1 MNNRLLAC
9 TLMAL
14 SLSLAQPVQASP
26 PSYPAAPRVD
36 QVDEYHGVRVADP
49 YRWLEELDSPQ
60 TRKWIEDQAALTEAY
75 LKGLPQR
82 ASLRQRLDSLQNF
95 ERYSAPW
102 REGDRWF
109 WFHNSGLQNQSVL
122 YTAQSLGGPAR
133 VLLDPNTLSEDGTVA
148 LTGTAVSQDGRFL
161 AYGLAEAGSDWNTW
175 RVRDIQTG
183 RDLPEQI
190 RRVKF
195 SGTSWT
201 RDSQG
206 FFYSRY
212 PAPQAGQDLK
222 AVNHD
227 HTLYYHR
234 LGTPQSEDRR
244 IFGVPEHPDWMVVGG
259 VSEDGRWLII
269 QVERPDTENN
279 ALWIKDLSCPDS
291 QARPLPG
298 AFQAQFGAIQTEGN
312 LLLARTDLNAPRFR
326 LVSLDL
332 SREGAVWRELVPQQ
346 ADTLQSASRAGD
358 RLFLEYLRDAHTR
371 VAVHDLE
378 GHHLGEVA
386 LPGLGSAGG
395 FQARRQDTET
405 FYSFTSF
412 TVPTVIYRLDLASGK
427 SSIWKQPKLTFDP
440 GRYET
445 RQVFVRSK
453 DGTRVP
459 MFLSSA
465 RGLEPDG
472 NRPVLMYAYGGF
484 NYSLTPYF
492 SATSMAWMEQ
502 GGVYAVPNLRGGGEY
517 GEEWHQ
523 AGTRTRKQ
531 NVFDD
536 FMAAG
541 QWLVSNNYTRP
552 SRLAIMGGSNGGLLV
567 GACMTQRPD
576 LFGAAIPQVGVL
588 DMLRFEKF
596 TIGYAWVS
604 DYGSV
609 QDAEE
614 FAALRAYSPYH
625 NLKPGTSYPPTLITT
640 ADHDDRVFPAHSF
653 KFAAALQA
661 AQGGDA
667 PTLIRIETR
676 AGHGAGKPTSK
687 RLDEAADLLAFVMN
701 ALGMKADGPR

>member
-1 MNNRLLAC
+1 MTTRLFAFAMVALCLA
-9 TLMAL
+9 LPA
-14 SLSLAQPVQASP
+14 AAAP
-26 PSYPAAPRVD
+26 PAYPSAPRVD
-36 QVDEYHGVRVADP
+36 HVDEYHGVKVADP

-60 TRKWIEDQAALTEAY
+60 TRAWIEAQVSLTETF
-75 LKGLPQR
+75 LQGLPQR
-82 ASLRQRLDSLQNF
+82 ASLRRRLDALQDF
-95 ERYSAPW
+95 ERYSTPW

-109 WFHNSGLQNQSVL
+109 WFHNSGLQNQNIL
-122 YTAQSLGGPAR
+122 YTAQSAGGQAR
-133 VLLDPNTLSEDGTVA
+133 VLLDPNTLSQDGTVA
-148 LTGTAVSQDGRFL
+148 LAGTAISQDGRYL

-183 RDLPEQI
+183 QDLPEQI
-190 RRVKF
+190 RWVKF
-195 SGTSWT
+195 SGASWT
-201 RDSQG
+201 RDGRG
-206 FFYSRY
+206 FYYSRY
-212 PAPQAGQDLK
+212 PAPQPGQDLK

-234 LGTPQSEDRR
+234 LGTPQTEDRR
-244 IFGVPEHPDWMVVGG
+244 VFGILEHPDWSVSGG
-259 VSEDGRWLII
+259 VTEDGRWLII
-269 QVERPDTENN
+269 SVERPDTEND
-279 ALWIKDLSCPDS
+279 ALWVQDLACPDS
-291 QARPLPG
+291 RVRPLPG
-298 AFQAQFGAIQTEGN
+298 AFQAQFGAIEVEGN
-312 LLLARTDLNAPRFR
+312 TLLARTDLGAPRFR

-332 SREGAVWRELVPQQ
+332 AQEKADWQELVPQE
-346 ADTLQSASRAGD
+346 ADTLESASRAGN
-358 RLFLEYLRDAHTR
+358 RLFLEYLHDAHTR
-371 VAVHDLE
+371 IAVHDLT
-378 GHHLGEVA
+378 GRRLGEVT

-412 TVPTVIYRLDLASGK
+412 TVPTVVYRYDLATGK
-427 SSIWKQPKLTFDP
+427 SSVWKQPKLTFDP
-440 GRYET
+440 GRYQT
-445 RQVFVRSK
+445 RQVFVTSK

-459 MFLSSA
+459 MFLSCA
-465 RGLEPDG
+465 RNLKPDG
-472 NRPVLMYAYGGF
+472 NLPVLMYAYGGF

-541 QWLVSNNYTRP
+541 QWLVANNYTRP
-552 SRLAIMGGSNGGLLV
+552 ARLAIMGGSNGGLLV
-567 GACMTQRPD
+567 GACLTQRPE
-576 LFGAAIPQVGVL
+576 LFGAAIPQVGVM

-609 QDAEE
+609 ENPEE

-625 NLKPGTSYPPTLITT
+625 NLKVGTHYPPTLITT

-661 AQGGDA
+661 AQGGEA

-687 RLDEAADLLAFVMN
+687 RLDEAADILAFLMR
-701 ALGMKADGPR
+701 ALGMEEGAKQ

>member
-1 MNNRLLAC
+1 MNNRLLVCA
-9 TLMAL
+9 LMAVG
-14 SLSLAQPVQASP
+14 LALPAAAAP
-26 PSYPAAPRVD
+26 PTYPASPRVD
-36 QVDEYHGVRVADP
+36 HVDEYHGVKVADP

-60 TRKWIEDQAALTEAY
+60 TRAWIQAQAALTESY
-75 LKGLPQR
+75 LEGLPQR
-82 ASLRQRLDSLQNF
+82 ATLRQRLDTLQDF

-102 REGDRWF
+102 KEGDRWF

-122 YTAQSLGGPAR
+122 YTAPNLTGPAR
-133 VLLDPNTLSEDGTVA
+133 VLLDPNTLSQDGTVA
-148 LTGTAVSQDGRFL
+148 LAGTVVCQDGRYL
-161 AYGLAEAGSDWNTW
+161 AYGLSEAGSDWNTW
-175 RVRDIQTG
+175 RVRDVRTG
-183 RDLPEQI
+183 QDLTDEI
-190 RRVKF
+190 RHVKF
-195 SGTSWT
+195 SGASWD
-201 RDSQG
+201 RNGEG

-212 PAPQAGQDLK
+212 PAPQPGQDLK

-234 LGTPQSEDRR
+234 LGTPQTEDRR
-244 IFGVPEHPDWMVVGG
+244 IFGIPEHPDWMVAGG
-259 VSEDGRWLII
+259 VTEDGRWLILH
-269 QVERPDTENN
+269 VERPDTEND
-279 ALWIKDLSCPDS
+279 ALWVKDLSCPES
-291 QARPLPG
+291 RVRPLPG
-298 AFQAQFGAIQTEGN
+298 AFQAQFGAVETEGN

-326 LVSLDL
+326 LVGLDL
-332 SREGAVWRELVPQQ
+332 SREGADWRELVPQQ
-346 ADTLQSASRAGD
+346 ADTLQSASRAGN
-358 RLFLEYLRDAHTR
+358 RLFLEYLHDAHTR

-378 GHHLGEVA
+378 GRRLGEVD

-395 FQARRQDTET
+395 FPARRQDTET

-412 TVPTVIYRLDLASGK
+412 TVPTVVYRYDLTSGK
-427 SSIWKQPKLTFDP
+427 SSVWKQPALSFDP
-440 GRYET
+440 GRYQTE
-445 RQVFVRSK
+445 QVFVTSP

-459 MFLSSA
+459 MFLSHA

-502 GGVYAVPNLRGGGEY
+502 GGLYAVPNLRGGGEY

-541 QWLVSNNYTRP
+541 RWLVENHYTKP

-567 GACMTQRPD
+567 GACLTQKPE
-576 LFGAAIPQVGVL
+576 LFGAAVPQVGVL

-609 QDAEE
+609 QDPEE
-614 FAALRAYSPYH
+614 FKALRAYSPYH
-625 NLKPGTSYPPTLITT
+625 NLRPGTSYPPTLITT

-661 AQGGDA
+661 AQGGEA

-701 ALGMKADGPR
+701 ALGMKADEPR